1 MEIILTEKITE
12 RLTTSTQSKPEL
24 IIPLT
29 ADDRTRSRQRLE
41 LADGQVVFLKLPRG
55 SSLQDGDVLQ
65 GHAPGISSILAQISA
80 KPEPV
85 LTVRAID
92 PFKLLQAAYHLGNR
106 HVPLEI
112 TPEYLRLAFDPV
124 LAHLL
129 EHLGVE
135 VQQETL
141 PFQPEAGAYGH
152 SHAVDSSISPD
163 IAPNSAPHNAPS
175 HETHPPNE
183 SHSHHSRHHHHHH
196 HA

>member
-1 MEIILTEKITE
+1 MEIILTEKVSPEIAIAAH
-12 RLTTSTQSKPEL
+12 RKPDL

-41 LADGQVVFLKLPRG
+41 LEDGQVVFLKLPRG
-55 SSLQDGDVLQ
+55 SSLQDGDMLK
-65 GHAPGISSILAQISA
+65 GHSLPSQILVIMAQIIA

-85 LTVRAID
+85 LSVTAMD

-112 TPEYLRLAFDPV
+112 TPSYLRLAFDPV

-129 EHLGVE
+129 QHLGVE
-135 VQQETL
+135 VKQEIL

-152 SHAVDSSISPD
+152 SHD
-163 IAPNSAPHNAPS
+163 
-175 HETHPPNE
+175 
-183 SHSHHSRHHHHHH
+183 SRHD
-196 HA
+196 